1 MILTVGPRRHCPLC
15 LHQMTE
21 ASVTHIDSYL
31 YRRDEDGHLVFL
43 LLKRR
48 PDKRYGHLWQ
58 GVAGQMEEGET
69 AVETLLREVNEET
82 GLRPLF
88 AFTADHVTSFYQ
100 SYNDRM
106 NLVPV
111 FGVEVGL
118 AEVHLSEEHESYRW
132 VRFEEG
138 VKMLTWD
145 QQKKAL
151 SVINEMIL
159 SVDNRIDWSEIDIHY
174 QD

>member
-1 MILTVGPRRHCPLC
+1 MKVGLGRHCLFWF
-15 LHQMTE
+15 HQVTE

-31 YRRDEDGHLVFL
+31 YHRDEDGHLLFL
-43 LLKRR
+43 LLKRH
-48 PDKRYGHLWQ
+48 PNKRYGHLWQ

-69 AVETLLREVNEET
+69 AVETLFREVNEET
-82 GLRPLF
+82 GLKPIR

-100 SYNDRM
+100 SFNNRM

-111 FGVEVGL
+111 FGVEVGS
-118 AEVHLSEEHESYRW
+118 AEVCLSGEHESYRW

-138 VKMLTWD
+138 VKMLTWN

-151 SVINEMIL
+151 SVINAMLL
-159 SVDNRIDWSEIDIHY
+159 SGDNRIDWSEIEIDN
-174 QD
+174 